1 MVFLVL
7 CACAPVRLS
16 AQFQDFSSED
26 LRLRAIGLDFGV
38 LAGTN
43 ILGTGTAALRFDIGT
58 VAPRARVVLGLSFF
72 RTNVSSTA
80 LHRFEQRLQSVVIDP
95 SGDDTVRLGE
105 ITWGDLIADLDVQY
119 LMPQGRAVLVYSGLG
134 LSVHARNGT
143 GTAIRGTFVED
154 ALDGITAGLNAMLG
168 AEFGAKRWRLAVEG
182 RGVLASGLST
192 ASINMGVRY
201 RVGVGGKAGTP

>member
-1 MVFLVL
+1 MALLVL
-7 CACAPVRLS
+7 CVCAPVRLC
-16 AQFQDFSSED
+16 AQFSEFSSEE
-26 LRLRAIGLDFGV
+26 LRLRAVGLDFGV

-95 SGDDTVRLGE
+95 SGDDTVNLGA
-105 ITWGDLIADLDVQY
+105 ITWGDAIADLDVQY
-119 LMPQGRAVLVYSGLG
+119 LMPQGRSVLVYSGLG
-134 LSVHARNGT
+134 LSVHFRNGT

-168 AEFGAKRWRLAVEG
+168 VELGAKRWRLAVES
-182 RGVLASGLST
+182 RGVLASALST
-192 ASINMGVRY
+192 IGISMGVRY
-201 RVGVGGKAGTP
+201 QVGAGSKAGAP